1 MNTEERSGSQR
12 GRGSGRATTRRASG
26 RSGDGQAAGS
36 GREGRAVIKGTTTVT
51 APPGATIQQAERPED
66 CTLIIFGTTGDL
78 THRKLIPALYDIACN
93 DLLPTHFT
101 VLGFGRKPL
110 TDEGMS
116 DLMRDSVDDH
126 YGAEDTQSVACERIL
141 TNPRYVRG
149 EFDDPAAYRDLGA
162 ELEKIERAYEAP
174 NRIFY
179 LATPPSLFPLIIRQ
193 LGDAGLGG
201 RERRGRDGS
210 GRPWTRIIIEKPF
223 GRDLDSAR
231 ELNQVV
237 RSVFDE
243 DQVFR
248 IDHYL
253 AKETVQNISMLRF
266 ANVIFEPVWNRRY
279 VDHIAI
285 TAAETLGVESRGPY
299 YEEAGA
305 LRDMVQNHLLQLFTM
320 VTMEPPVAFSAN
332 AIRDEKVKVLRAV
345 RPFKPEV
352 VPKVAVRGQYTSG
365 VVDQNPVAGYRDEEG
380 VAPDSQVETYAAVKL
395 LVDSWRWEGVPFYLR
410 TGKRLPRQVTEIA
423 IQFKLP
429 PFLLFRQ
436 ADLSAEDILPDLL
449 VIRIQPDEGVSLR
462 FESKVPG
469 EEMGL
474 QPVQMDFSWGS
485 SLQEQPFTAY
495 QTLLLDCMTGDL
507 TLFNRDDQVEESWR
521 ILMPILDAWSA
532 SRREIESYVAGSW
545 GPESSVALL
554 AADGRSWRRE

>member
-1 MNTEERSGSQR
+1 MPQDGQTGSQERRR
-12 GRGSGRATTRRASG
+12 GAPPREAPPAR
-26 RSGDGQAAGS
+26 DGGARHVGQD
-36 GREGRAVIKGTTTVT
+36 RDDGRAVITGTTKVT
-51 APPGATIQQAERPED
+51 APRTAPTRRQERPED

-78 THRKLIPALYDIACN
+78 THRKLIPALYDLSCI
-93 DLLPTHFT
+93 DMLPNHFT

-110 TDEGMS
+110 SDSAMG
-116 DLMRDSVDDH
+116 DLMRTAVDDH
-126 YGAEDTQSVACERIL
+126 YGSEVVDGAACERVL
-141 TNPRYVRG
+141 SNPRYVRG
-149 EFDDPAAYRDLGA
+149 QFDDPDAFKALA
-162 ELEKIERAYEAP
+162 KELEEIEREYEVP

-179 LATPPSLFPLIIRQ
+179 LATPPSLFPLIIKQ

-201 RERRGRDGS
+201 RQRQSQDGS

-223 GRDLDSAR
+223 GSDLESAR

-237 RSVFDE
+237 SSVFDE

-285 TAAETLGVESRGPY
+285 TSAETLGVENRGPY

-320 VTMEPPVAFSAN
+320 VTMEPPVAFSAD

-345 RPFKPEV
+345 RPITPDL
-352 VPKVAVRGQYTSG
+352 VPKVAVRGQYAGG
-365 VVDQNPVAGYRDEEG
+365 VIDQKPVPGYREEYG
-380 VAPDSQVETYAAVKL
+380 VDPESQVETYAAVKL

-410 TGKRLPRQVTEIA
+410 TGKRLPKQVTEIA

-429 PFLLFRQ
+429 PFLLFRK
-436 ADLSAEDILPDLL
+436 AELSKEDVMPDLL
-449 VIRIQPDEGVSLR
+449 VLRIQPDEGVSLR

-485 SLQEQPFTAY
+485 SLQERPFSAY
-495 QTLLLDCMTGDL
+495 ETLLLDCMAGDL

-521 ILMPILDAWSA
+521 ILMPILDAWQS
-532 SRREIESYVAGSW
+532 SRRSIESYVAGSW
-545 GPESSVALL
+545 GPESAVALM
-554 AADGRSWRRE
+554 ATDDRSWRRE